1 MEQLA
6 QNLNSVP
13 TQPLRGTCFLSIHHR
28 WSGGATAPLN
38 YSLKG
43 DLQHILVEELLLDR
57 RWLLALMTLR
67 KELSLGV
74 SQDLNYEQR
83 MHLEVLRPPQPAKVP
98 HPVSPTSWESRLAE
112 AGAEKGKQTDDGGQA
127 VSLDGCV
134 LGDDQLAKSCSF
146 STTTVFLEAL
156 GQANPMLSNHH
167 LTSASST
174 HDLA

>member
-1 MEQLA
+1 MF
-6 QNLNSVP
+6 P
-13 TQPLRGTCFLSIHHR
+13 
-28 WSGGATAPLN
+28 
-38 YSLKG
+38 
-43 DLQHILVEELLLDR
+43 
-57 RWLLALMTLR
+57 
-67 KELSLGV
+67 
-74 SQDLNYEQR
+74 QDLNYEQR